1 MIEVLNRQHRYA
13 LNLAKFKR
21 ALMFLV
27 ERYGLADPEVTL
39 AFVGT
44 KTIRRLNRDFRK
56 IDAATDVLSFPAGG
70 KSADGRF
77 YLGDI
82 LISVPRAFEQCR
94 GEPHGLEA
102 ELMDLAV
109 HGFLHLVGFDH
120 GKGIEAEEVEVRRL
134 LAGKLGERKKEHA

>member
-1 MIEVLNRQHRYA
+1 MIEVLNRQHKYA
-13 LNLAKFKR
+13 LNLTKFKR
-21 ALMFLV
+21 ALRFLV
-27 ERYGLADPEVTL
+27 ERYRLGNPEVTL

-56 IDAATDVLSFPAGG
+56 IDAPTDVLSFPAGG
-70 KSADGRF
+70 KSADGKC

-94 GEPHGLEA
+94 GEPHGLET
-102 ELMDLAV
+102 ELMDLVV
-109 HGFLHLVGFDH
+109 HGFLHLIGFDH

-134 LAGKLGERKKEHA
+134 LAEKLGERKSNNA